1 MHVQGQGQG
10 GQSSQPAIS
19 QYSSNNQREPEMIQ
33 TQIPT
38 PKNKMQAKP
47 QTPVHQR
54 PVQTAPQERERE
66 RPVEY
71 ERKQQ
76 PQPQHYHQSH
86 QNQTPPHYRTTND
99 VSNYTPSEAT
109 RADEYSH
116 YDNEAG
122 TFRVSQD
129 RHYFTPTPSKS
140 TQNIQQQHWS
150 SPERSIALG
159 RKNMHAQS
167 TAQRVNKLPSPGRNE
182 RTNNSMALNTMSRW
196 STSNGRPD
204 PSVLDVFI

>member
-1 MHVQGQGQG
+1 MQVQG
-10 GQSSQPAIS
+10 GQPPQTGNS
-19 QYSSNNQREPEMIQ
+19 QYSSNNQREVE
-33 TQIPT
+33 THQIPT

-54 PVQTAPQERERE
+54 PAVQQERERPAE
-66 RPVEY
+66 RHVEY
-71 ERKQQ
+71 VKQ
-76 PQPQHYHQSH
+76 PQPQQQYQQQHY
-86 QNQTPPHYRTTND
+86 QTPPHYARTND

-109 RADEYSH
+109 RPDEYSH
-116 YDNEAG
+116 YENEAG

-129 RHYFTPTPSKS
+129 RNYNTPTPSKS
-140 TQNIQQQHWS
+140 TQNIQHWS

-182 RTNNSMALNTMSRW
+182 RQNNSMAFNNTMSRW

-204 PSVLDVFI
+204 PSVLDVSRQR

>member
-1 MHVQGQGQG
+1 MQVQG
-10 GQSSQPAIS
+10 GQPSQQAGSS
-19 QYSSNNQREPEMIQ
+19 QYSSNNPREPEMHQ
-33 TQIPT
+33 TAT
-38 PKNKMQAKP
+38 PKSKMQAKP

-54 PVQTAPQERERE
+54 PVQQERE

-71 ERKQQ
+71 AK
-76 PQPQHYHQSH
+76 QPQHQQQYQQQHQ
-86 QNQTPPHYRTTND
+86 QTPPHYARTND

-109 RADEYSH
+109 RPDEYSH

-129 RHYFTPTPSKS
+129 RNYSTPTPSKS
-140 TQNIQQQHWS
+140 TQNIHHWS

-182 RTNNSMALNTMSRW
+182 RQNSSMAINTMSRW

-204 PSVLDVFI
+204 PSILDVRIIW